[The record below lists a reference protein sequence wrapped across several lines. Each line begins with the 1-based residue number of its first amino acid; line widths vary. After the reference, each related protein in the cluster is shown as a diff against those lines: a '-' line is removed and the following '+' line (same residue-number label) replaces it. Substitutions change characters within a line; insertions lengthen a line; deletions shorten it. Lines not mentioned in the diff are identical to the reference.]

1 MTGARVAGRG
11 IGLGGGT
18 AIVIGSMLGVGIF
31 LTPRLVATATTSP
44 SLFLLLWAVG
54 GLIALAGAVTYAEL
68 GTMMPDAG
76 GDYVY
81 LRRAFGSSTSF
92 AAGCLLFLGVFAG
105 SIASMSAATCR
116 YQLALLAASAGVD
129 LEAAWFE
136 VPVLGL
142 SLSGIDGAAISL
154 IGLLTAVNALG
165 VRLSTIT
172 QSLLTMIP
180 LAVLLGLAIFA
191 LGTVPHATVRAP
203 VATQGGPAALGGA
216 LLNIYFAYAGWNAV
230 AYVGGEMANPGRNI
244 PRALILGTIAV
255 TLLYVLLCAS
265 WIAVLGM
272 GGIAESFEVG
282 TAATA
287 ALVGPRAEVLMAGV
301 IALALLGS
309 INATILAGARIG
321 YAMGRDGALPAGM
334 ARLSARAAV
343 PTRALLAQ
351 AIFSIGLVLSGTFEE
366 LVLLTSVAMFL
377 LGSLTVIALFVLRRR
392 EPGAQRPY
400 RATLY
405 PVLPLIYLVTAIAVI
420 GLEVRSVLV
429 DLGTSPLPLLGLA
442 VFAAVWMAHR
452 LVRRN
457 G

>member
-129 LEAAWFE
+129 LEATWFE
-136 VPVLGL
+136 VPVLGW
-142 SLSGIDGAAISL
+142 SLSGIDAAAISL
-154 IGLLTAVNALG
+154 IVLLTAVNALG

-203 VATQGGPAALGGA
+203 VATEGGPAALGGA

-272 GGIAESFEVG
+272 GGIAES
-282 TAATA
+282 
-287 ALVGPRAEVLMAGV
+287 LVGPRAEVLMAGV